1 MTFDAPDNGHEI
13 SAGESF
19 DRVPDVR
26 MDFEKAL
33 LDGLPDAPP
42 LSSQDPDPAG
52 PPDAPPPAD
61 GIDAEFESLLLAGLG
76 DTSSEDRSA
85 PDPPDAAANEQ
96 AAHGPESQEPEP
108 EAPLDP
114 EFESALLDGLSD
126 EPAVARPAR
135 DDPLPPEEPAAPQP
149 ASDADPAP
157 GESAPEPV
165 FDFEIALMEGLP
177 DGSSVLSDDSRAPAP
192 PNSAPPTAEPNVP
205 ADPTEGAFDASAG
218 NLADALLETLSEGQ
232 PASSG
237 DLDPTELPTVPEP
250 DTLPPETE
258 PGPDSPDPGEGL
270 AAAIDARA
278 EDPPGQGLT
287 DGPVAAL
294 AFAADPETEN
304 ALREGLLQLEGPTPD
319 HEDPQVWPGGLRA
332 AVAALAQAHSTPLVI
347 VDIDGID
354 YPAGAL
360 HDLAE
365 VCEMGTVVIAM
376 GSEDS
381 ARLNRELL
389 LAGVSDYLVKPVAP
403 AAVRHAAMLATA
415 SPRTSPISGHIAG
428 FVGTGGSGATTVAA
442 AVALHA
448 AGQGRY
454 VSILDLNRT
463 VPALA
468 LLLDVEPSAGLD
480 QLLDVAGR
488 IAPDPQMLD
497 GVRSQRLDRISLY
510 AYRLADS
517 PPPVPP
523 LPVLDW
529 LLQQLKQR
537 SQLVLVDGLDRHD
550 LHFPPLAEIDTP
562 VLVAEPT
569 VAGAVRAAR
578 ILDLLAGGAP
588 PLLVQNHTRRFTPDA
603 GASLLLGAGIER
615 PPDAVIPFEAA
626 LSEIADR
633 GWPGGRLPRR
643 MRKPVAALADRIVAQ
658 AIAGR
663 AGLAEPSRE
672 A

>member
-1 MTFDAPDNGHEI
+1 MTFDASDTGHDN
-13 SAGESF
+13 SAGESS
-19 DRVPDVR
+19 DRAPDVR
-26 MDFEKAL
+26 TDFERSL
-33 LDGLPDAPP
+33 LDGLLNAPS
-42 LSSQDPDPAG
+42 LSSGDPGSTD
-52 PPDAPPPAD
+52 PPDAPPPDD
-61 GIDAEFESLLLAGLG
+61 GIDSDFESRLLAGLG

-96 AAHGPESQEPEP
+96 VARGPDPQEPESAP
-108 EAPLDP
+108 PLDP

-126 EPAVARPAR
+126 GPALARPAP
-135 DDPLPPEEPAAPQP
+135 DDPLPPEEPAAPEP
-149 ASDADPAP
+149 ACDADTEP
-157 GESAPEPV
+157 GESAPGPV
-165 FDFEIALMEGLP
+165 FDFETALMEGLL
-177 DGSSVLSDDSRAPAP
+177 DGSCVRSDGSRPPAP
-192 PNSAPPTAEPNVP
+192 PNISPPTAAPNVR
-205 ADPTEGAFDASAG
+205 ADPTDGAFDASAG
-218 NLADALLETLSEGQ
+218 NLAGALLETLTDGL

-237 DLDPTELPTVPEP
+237 DSDPMEPPTVPEP
-250 DTLPPETE
+250 DALAPEAE
-258 PGPDSPDPGEGL
+258 PGPDSPDPGDGL
-270 AAAIDARA
+270 VAGIDARA
-278 EDPPGQGLT
+278 EGPLAQGLT

-304 ALREGLLQLEGPTPD
+304 ALREGLLHLEGPTPD
-319 HEDPQVWPGGLRA
+319 HEDPQVWPGGVRA
-332 AVAALAQAHSTPLVI
+332 AVAALDQAHSTPLVI
-347 VDIDGID
+347 VDIDGIP

-376 GSEDS
+376 GSADS

-389 LAGVSDYLVKPVAP
+389 LAGVSDYLVKPVDP
-403 AAVRHAAMLATA
+403 AAIRHAAMLATA
-415 SPRTSPISGHIAG
+415 SRRTSPIAGHIAG
-428 FVGTGGSGATTVAA
+428 FAGTGGSGATTVAA

-488 IAPDPQMLD
+488 ITPDPQMLD

-517 PPPVPP
+517 LPPVPP

-550 LHFPPLAEIDTP
+550 LLFPLLAEIDTP

-569 VAGAVRAAR
+569 VAGSVRAAR
-578 ILDLLAGGAP
+578 ILDLLGGGAP
-588 PLLVQNHTRRFTPDA
+588 PLLVQNHTRRFRPDA
-603 GASLLLGAGIER
+603 GAKLLLESGIET
-615 PPDAVIPFEAA
+615 PPDVVIPFEAA

-643 MRKPVAALADRIVAQ
+643 MRKPVAALADRIVTQ
-658 AIAGR
+658 AMAER
-663 AGLAEPSRE
+663 AARTEPSRE